1 MIRRKRILFKIHQN
15 LIRKKRKK
23 RKFSVSLLFN
33 NYIRRNWMQKENS
46 NLILLRIS
54 KIRIAIKENLV
65 NILIFVLSNI
75 QLQLSEVV
83 SLLIAEN
90 DFSD

>member
-1 MIRRKRILFKIHQN
+1 NIQ
-15 LIRKKRKK
+15 
-23 RKFSVSLLFN
+23 FSVSLLFN